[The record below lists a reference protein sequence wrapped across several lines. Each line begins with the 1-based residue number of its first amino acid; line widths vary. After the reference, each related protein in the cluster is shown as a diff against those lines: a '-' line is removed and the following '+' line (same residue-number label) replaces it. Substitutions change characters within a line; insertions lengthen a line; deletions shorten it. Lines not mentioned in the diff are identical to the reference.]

1 MEIYFINICI
11 EWLFKLYEEYLVNI
25 KNIIA
30 EYLNIKVHIH
40 IIPDDDNYLNEF
52 NNIYKNDKN
61 KYIFC
66 GNIGSVN
73 NIYDLYK
80 NKNFYYL
87 NIEQMSH
94 PSYYRLFRDLNKNI
108 KIIDYSE
115 ENILFHKVIYNKTFL
130 LPPYYNTYKNN
141 INKSIDIISFSNNEY
156 RKNILNSIDPKFK
169 IKYLDNIF
177 GEERDEFFI
186 NSKIYINLHCSD
198 QHKTME
204 LIRIINLL
212 KKKVIVISQSS
223 ISIDSLYI
231 KDSIITF
238 ANIEQLNYLLNDIIN
253 NYDLYYKK
261 IFTDNNINFYNNY
274 VIKNIISI
282 SEDKD

>member
-52 NNIYKNDKN
+52 NNIYKNDKNDKN

-186 NSKIYINLHCSD
+186 NSKIYINLHCSE

-223 ISIDSLYI
+223 IFIDSLYI

-261 IFTDNNINFYNNY
+261 IFTSNSHANNT
-274 VIKNIISI
+274 
-282 SEDKD
+282 